1 MRRPKIQTDKMLMDS
16 PILDEND
23 DDMLSIPSGLAI
35 SGQLN
40 IGKNGNPVT
49 IYVEDEET
57 GETLEI
63 NHVGTALL
71 VIEDSRRSSNGWL
84 SVAIGSLTKL
94 SNVLEFLSKVTLSG
108 LEKMARSK

>member
-1 MRRPKIQTDKMLMDS
+1 MLLDS
-16 PILDEND
+16 PILDQND
-23 DDMLSIPSGLAI
+23 DDLLSIPSGLAI

-84 SVAIGSLTKL
+84 SVAIGSLPKL

-108 LEKMARSK
+108 LEKLTKR